1 MRRRSLLA
9 ASIAA
14 AWPLAAPSAAGAATA
29 PVHGA
34 LAPFGPVPPLTPKR
48 PLRIEQL
55 GRVRIDDYAWLR
67 DPHYKEFLA
76 GRRDIAPEI
85 RRHLEAEN
93 AYADAVLAPTRGN
106 QARWRAAMARYGVET
121 DALPPLPRGGFVYDT
136 RVRPGEDHVVHVRR
150 PVGGGPEQVLLDEQ
164 ARSRGQSYYR
174 VLEAQP
180 SPDHAFY
187 AWLEDVHGSDRH
199 RVCVH
204 DLATG
209 EIRTWDDGY
218 GWSGLTVSPDS
229 QWIYW
234 VWRDAFGRPAK
245 TFRTPARG
253 EVRHTLVHDQPDPT
267 LFMALGRAASN
278 AWCSIRVFGP
288 DVDEWRLLPAAAPT
302 AEPLLVQPRESG
314 LHYQVD
320 DWGDGRLAV
329 LTDAGGALDGQLMIA
344 PAGARS
350 RSDWTPL
357 RPTRDGVNILELRA
371 FRDHL
376 AWRQRE
382 QGRLA
387 VVVRNRAGEE
397 FVVAFDEEAGE
408 LEFDAVQ
415 DFDGT
420 ELRVVWQSPRTP
432 PRWVGVDLKTGARR
446 VLADTRVAGFDPT
459 RYDVRRL
466 QARAADGASVPITL
480 VTRRGLRADG
490 RAPLLVYGYGAYG
503 VSSEAA
509 FSVPVLALVDRGWAY
524 AIAHVRGG
532 SENGR
537 RWFLDGR
544 LHSKRNSFTDFN
556 ACTDHLVAAGYGAP
570 GRCVAYGLSAGGLL
584 MGGAMNLRPE
594 RYAGVIAQV
603 PFVDMLNT
611 MSDTTHPLV
620 PVFRAD
626 WGDPLADARAYDYLA
641 SISPY
646 ENVAQAAYPMVL
658 ATAGLRDDRVSYW
671 EPAKWVAKLRAQ
683 TRSDKPVL
691 FRVNMT
697 GGHQTSSGAS
707 DALAQ
712 AALFWAFAEAS
723 VARRPALHRPASAG
737 PARDSG

>member
-9 ASIAA
+9 AAIAA
-14 AWPLAAPSAAGAATA
+14 AWPGVSSVAAGAASRR
-29 PVHGA
+29 PRGA
-34 LAPFGPVPPLTPKR
+34 APPLGTLPPVTPKR

-67 DPHYKEFLA
+67 DPHYKDFIA
-76 GRRDIAPEI
+76 GLRDIDPEI

-93 AYADAVLAPTRGN
+93 AYADAVLAPTRAS

-121 DALPPLPRGGFVYDT
+121 GVAPPLPRGGFVYDM

-150 PVGGGPEQVLLDEQ
+150 PVDGGPEQVLLDEQ

-174 VLEAQP
+174 AIEAQP
-180 SPDHAFY
+180 SPDHTLY
-187 AWLEDVHGSDRH
+187 VWLEDVHGSDRH

-204 DLATG
+204 DLRTG
-209 EIRTWDDGY
+209 EIRSWEDGY
-218 GWSGLTVSPDS
+218 GWHGLTVSPDS
-229 QWIYW
+229 QWILW

-253 EVRHTLVHDQPDPT
+253 AVVHALVLDQTDPT
-267 LFMALGRAASN
+267 LFMWLGRAASN

-288 DVDEWRLLPAAAPT
+288 DLDEWRLIPAAAPP
-302 AEPLLVQPRESG
+302 AEPLLMQAREPG

-320 DWGDGRLAV
+320 DWGGRLVV
-329 LTDAGGALDGQLMIA
+329 LTDAAGAIDGQLMIA
-344 PAGARS
+344 SPDAPARG
-350 RSDWTPL
+350 DWTPL
-357 RPTRDGVNILELRA
+357 RPARDGVNILELRA

-382 QGRLA
+382 CGRLA
-387 VVVRNRAGEE
+387 VVVRNRAGDE
-397 FVVAFDEEAGE
+397 FVVASDEEAGA
-408 LEFDAVQ
+408 LEFDDVQ
-415 DFDGT
+415 DYGGA
-420 ELRVVWQSPRTP
+420 ELRLVLQSPRTP
-432 PRWVGVDLKTGARR
+432 PRRVGVDLRSGERK
-446 VLADTRVAGFDPT
+446 VLAETRVAGFDPS
-459 RYDVRRL
+459 RYAVQRL
-466 QARAADGASVPITL
+466 YASADDGEAVPITL

-503 VSSEAA
+503 LSAEAV
-509 FSVPVLALVDRGWAY
+509 FSVPVIALVDRGWAY

-532 SENGR
+532 AEKGR
-537 RWFLDGR
+537 RWFLEGR
-544 LHSKRNSFTDFN
+544 KFSKRNSFTDFN
-556 ACTDHLVAAGYGAP
+556 ACTDHLVAMGYGAP

-584 MGGAMNLRPE
+584 MGGAMNQRPD

-611 MSDTTHPLV
+611 MSDATHPLV

-626 WGDPLADARAYDYLA
+626 WGDPLADPRAYDYLA

-646 ENVAQAAYPMVL
+646 ENVTEAAYPMAL

-671 EPAKWVAKLRAQ
+671 EAAKWVARLRAHS
-683 TRSDKPVL
+683 RSGKPIL
-691 FRVNMT
+691 LRVNMT
-697 GGHQTSSGAS
+697 GGHQSSSGAS
-707 DALAQ
+707 DELAQ
-712 AALFWAFAEAS
+712 MALFWAFAQAS
-723 VARRPALHRPASAG
+723 VAPAPDVRKRSVPG

>member
-9 ASIAA
+9 TAIAV
-14 AWPLAAPSAAGAATA
+14 AWPAMPAVARARAAPRPLVPTP
-29 PVHGA
+29 PV
-34 LAPFGPVPPLTPKR
+34 TPRR

-67 DPHYKEFLA
+67 DPHYKDFLA
-76 GRRDIAPEI
+76 GRRDIDPEI

-93 AYADAVLAPTRGN
+93 AYADAVLAPTRAD

-121 DALPPLPRGGFVYDT
+121 GAIPPLPRGGYVYDT

-150 PVGGGPEQVLLDEQ
+150 SLAGGPEQVLLDEQ
-164 ARSRGQSYYR
+164 ARSRGQAYYR
-174 VLEAQP
+174 AIEAQP
-180 SPDHAFY
+180 SPDHSLY
-187 AWLEDVHGSDRH
+187 VWLEDVHGSDRH

-204 DLATG
+204 DLRSG
-209 EIRTWDDGY
+209 EIRSWEDAY
-218 GWSGLTVSPDS
+218 GWHGLTVSPDS
-229 QWIYW
+229 QWIFW
-234 VWRDAFGRPAK
+234 IWRDEFGRPAK

-253 EVRHTLVHDQPDPT
+253 EVAHALVLDQADPA
-267 LFMALGRAASN
+267 LFMSLGRAASN
-278 AWCSIRVFGP
+278 AWCSIRVWGP
-288 DVDEWRLLPAAAPT
+288 DLDEWRLVPAAAPT
-302 AEPLLVQPRESG
+302 AEPVLMQAREPG

-320 DWGDGRLAV
+320 DWGGRLVV
-329 LTDAGGALDGQLMIA
+329 LTDAAGAIDGQLMTASPDA
-344 PAGARS
+344 PARA
-350 RSDWTPL
+350 DWTPL
-357 RPTRDGVNILELRA
+357 RPPRQGVNILELRA
-371 FRDHL
+371 FREHL

-382 QGRLA
+382 GGRLA
-387 VVVRNRAGEE
+387 IVVRNRAGDE
-397 FVVAFDEEAGE
+397 FVVASDEESGALDFDE
-408 LEFDAVQ
+408 VQ
-415 DFDGT
+415 DYDGT
-420 ELRVVWQSPRTP
+420 ELRLVMQSPKTP
-432 PRWVGVDLKTGARR
+432 PRWIAVDLRGGARR
-446 VLADTRVAGFDPT
+446 VLAETHVAGFDPS

-466 QARAADGASVPITL
+466 QARADDGESVPITL

-503 VSSEAA
+503 ISSDPV
-509 FSVPVLALVDRGWAY
+509 FSVPVVALVDRGWAY

-532 SENGR
+532 AEKGR

-544 LHSKRNSFTDFN
+544 RFAKRNSFTDFN

-584 MGGAMNLRPE
+584 MGGAMNLRPD

-626 WGDPLADARAYDYLA
+626 WGDPLADPRAYDYLA

-646 ENVAQAAYPMVL
+646 ENVTAAAYPRVL

-671 EPAKWVAKLRAQ
+671 EPAKWVATLREH
-683 TRSDKPVL
+683 TRSDQPIL

-697 GGHQTSSGAS
+697 AGHQSSSGAS

-712 AALFWAFAEAS
+712 MALFWAFAQAS
-723 VARRPALHRPASAG
+723 VARATRVGG
-737 PARDSG
+737 PARDSP

>member
-9 ASIAA
+9 TAICA
-14 AWPLAAPSAAGAATA
+14 AWPLAAPASARAAGARLPT
-29 PVHGA
+29 
-34 LAPFGPVPPLTPKR
+34 GPVPPVTPRR
-48 PLRIEQL
+48 PVRIEQL

-67 DPHYKEFLA
+67 DPRYKDFLA
-76 GRRDIAPEI
+76 GQRDIDPEI

-93 AYADAVLAPTRGN
+93 ANADAVLAPTRAD

-121 DALPPLPRGGFVYDT
+121 GALPPLPRGGFVYDT
-136 RVRPGEDHVVHVRR
+136 RVRPGDDHVVHVRR
-150 PVGGGPEQVLLDEQ
+150 PVGGGPEQILLDEQ

-174 VLEAQP
+174 VIEAQP
-180 SPDHAFY
+180 SPDHTLY

-204 DLATG
+204 DLRTG
-209 EIRTWDDGY
+209 EIRSWEDAY
-218 GWSGLTVSPDS
+218 GWRGLTISPDS
-229 QWIYW
+229 QWIFW
-234 VWRDAFGRPAK
+234 IWRDAFGRPAK

-253 EVRHTLVHDQPDPT
+253 EVVHALVHDETDPAV
-267 LFMALGRAASN
+267 FMSLGRCASD
-278 AWCSIRVFGP
+278 AWCSIRVWGP
-288 DVDEWRLLPAAAPT
+288 DLDEWRLVPAVAPT
-302 AEPLLVQPRESG
+302 AAPVLVQAREPG

-320 DWGDGRLAV
+320 DWGGRLVV
-329 LTDAGGALDGQLMIA
+329 LTDAGGAIDGQLMLASPEA
-344 PAGARS
+344 PARA
-350 RSDWTPL
+350 DWRPL
-357 RPTRDGVNILELRA
+357 RPPRDGVNILELRA

-387 VVVRNRAGEE
+387 VVVRNRAGDE
-397 FVVAFDEEAGE
+397 FVVAFDEAASA
-408 LEFDAVQ
+408 LEFDDVQ
-415 DFDGT
+415 DFDGGQVR
-420 ELRVVWQSPRTP
+420 LVHQSPRTP
-432 PRWVGVDLKTGARR
+432 PRWIAVDLRSGARQ
-446 VLADTRVAGFDPT
+446 VLADTRVAGFDPS
-459 RYDVRRL
+459 RYEVQRL
-466 QARAADGASVPITL
+466 QARAADGELVPITL

-490 RAPLLVYGYGAYG
+490 RAPLMVYGYGAYG
-503 VSSEAA
+503 ISSDPV

-532 SENGR
+532 AEKGR
-537 RWFLDGR
+537 QWFLDGR
-544 LHSKRNSFTDFN
+544 RFSKRNSFTDFN
-556 ACTDHLVAAGYGAP
+556 ACTDHLVGLGYGGA

-584 MGGAMNLRPE
+584 MGGAINERPE

-646 ENVAQAAYPMVL
+646 ENVRTAPYPRVL

-671 EPAKWVAKLRAQ
+671 EPAKWIARLREHS
-683 TRSDKPVL
+683 TSGRPVL

-697 GGHQTSSGAS
+697 AGHQSSSGAS

-712 AALFWAFAEAS
+712 MALFWAFAQAS
-723 VARRPALHRPASAG
+723 VAHAGRATRG
-737 PARDSG
+737 PARDSR